1 MRIAHVLLLTKFILA
16 LCSIVYELVLAQA
29 LSAFFENTVLRYSI
43 TIGLYMLC
51 IGIGA
56 LLADAR
62 FRKDALMVLIRTEL
76 CLTFLGGFALGW
88 FFLMDAL
95 GLPRPLFLLIS
106 HALIVAIGI
115 LTGFEVPLVIEKI
128 RAVRKHPE
136 SIVFA
141 FDYAGA
147 FAGSILFAFIF
158 YPHVGLVAT
167 ALFIGMLNAIAGLIL
182 FLMYISSSETGSLE
196 GLFYAGV
203 QSLLLVAILV
213 CLLNSRMIDQWLI
226 TGYMLKG

>member
-1 MRIAHVLLLTKFILA
+1 MRTTHILLLIKFILA
-16 LCSIVYELVLAQA
+16 LCSIVYELVLSQA

-56 LLADAR
+56 LLADTR

-95 GLPRPLFLLIS
+95 GLPRPLFLFMS

-115 LTGFEVPLVIEKI
+115 LTGFEAPLVIERI
-128 RAVRKHPE
+128 RADRKHPE
-136 SIVFA
+136 SVVFA

-147 FAGSILFAFIF
+147 FAGSLLFAFIF
-158 YPHVGLVAT
+158 YPHTGLVAT
-167 ALFIGMLNAIAGLIL
+167 ALFVGMLNALAGLIL
-182 FLMYISSSETGSLE
+182 FLVYIFPNKTSSLE
-196 GLFYAGV
+196 GLFYAGA
-203 QSLLLVAILV
+203 QSLLLIVILV
-213 CLLNSRMIDQWLI
+213 CLLHSRIIDQWLI
-226 TGYMLKG
+226 TSYILKG